1 MDALLNSIN
10 QLADATNINIVVE
23 DDMYVSNP
31 ESESEEKCTLWVKEG
46 DIYTPDVTIQLV
58 NSLPSGVYKMIH
70 HDRMWRA
77 TTVPVKTDELYTF
90 PNNLTDVILAE
101 VENFWNKKAIYEQ
114 HNIVHKRGILLCGA
128 PGCGKTSI
136 IQLLSKQIVDKQ
148 GIVFVASDRD
158 SFYGLIDN
166 IKTIKEIEKDRPII
180 TIIEDVDQIIA
191 QSGGDAQILDFLDGS
206 RSIANHLCILTSN
219 DTTDLSEA
227 LLRPSRI
234 DLIYEIPNPTSEI
247 RRAYFKKKGIDPE
260 KITELTKATEGFSF
274 AELKEIFVA
283 VQVMGKPLND
293 VVKRIKEP
301 FKSKDYLHK
310 TQKIKGI

>member
-1 MDALLNSIN
+1 MDAILNSKNMISDILN
-10 QLADATNINIVVE
+10 GISVVVE
-23 DDMYVSNP
+23 DDSLTP
-31 ESESEEKCTLWVKEG
+31 EETDNDQKCTLWVKEG
-46 DIYTPDVTIQLV
+46 DIYTPDVTIQIT

-77 TTVPVKTDELYTF
+77 TTVPVKTDELYSF
-90 PNNLTDVILAE
+90 PDNLTDVILSE
-101 VENFWNKKAIYEQ
+101 VEEFWGKKEIYEK

-136 IQLLSKQIVDKQ
+136 IQLLSKQIVEKD

-158 SFYGLIDN
+158 SFYGLVDN

-191 QSGGDAQILDFLDGS
+191 QFGGDSPILDFLDGS

-234 DLIYEIPNPTSEI
+234 DLIYEIPNPKSDI
-247 RRAYFKKKGIDPE
+247 RRAYFKNKGVAPE
-260 KITELTKATEGFSF
+260 KLTEMVTATKGLSF
-274 AELKEIFVA
+274 AELKEVFIA
-283 VQVMGKPLND
+283 VEVMGKPLED
-293 VVKRIKEP
+293 VIKRIKEP

-310 TQKIKGI
+310 VQKIKGI

>member
-1 MDALLNSIN
+1 MDAVLNQPTVITDLLNGISV
-10 QLADATNINIVVE
+10 VVE
-23 DDMYVSNP
+23 DESLTP
-31 ESESEEKCTLWVKEG
+31 EDPDNDQKCTLWVKEG
-46 DIYTPDVTIQLV
+46 DIYTPDVTIQLI
-58 NSLPSGVYKMIH
+58 NSLPSGVYKMIM

-77 TTVPVKTDELYTF
+77 TTVPVKTDELYSF
-90 PNNLTDVILAE
+90 PDNLTDVILSE
-101 VENFWNKKAIYEQ
+101 VEEFWDKKETYEK
-114 HNIVHKRGILLCGA
+114 HNIVHKRGILLCGS

-136 IQLLSKQIVDKQ
+136 IQLLSKQIVEKN
-148 GIVFVASDRD
+148 GIVFVASDCD
-158 SFYGLIDN
+158 SFRGLVEN

-191 QSGGDAQILDFLDGS
+191 QFGGDAGILDFLDGS

-247 RRAYFKKKGIDPE
+247 RRSYFKNKGVAPE
-260 KITELTKATEGFSF
+260 RITEMTKATDGFSF
-274 AELKEIFVA
+274 AELKEVFVA
-283 VQVMGKPLND
+283 VQVMGKPLTD
-293 VVKRIKEP
+293 VVRRIKEP

-310 TQKIKGI
+310 VQKIKGI

>member
-90 PNNLTDVILAE
+90 PNNLTDVILSE

-247 RRAYFKKKGIDPE
+247 RRSYFKKKGVDPE

>member
-1 MDALLNSIN
+1 MDALLNNLN
-10 QLADATNINIVVE
+10 QIANAANINIVVE
-23 DDMYVSNP
+23 DDMYVPNP
-31 ESESEEKCTLWVKEG
+31 EPESEEKCTLWVKEG

-58 NSLPSGVYKMIH
+58 NSLPSGVYKMIL

-90 PNNLTDVILAE
+90 PDNLTDVILTE
-101 VENFWNKKAIYEQ
+101 VENFWNKKDIYEQ

-128 PGCGKTSI
+128 PGCGKTSV
-136 IQLLSKQIVDKQ
+136 IQLLSKQIVEKQ

-158 SFYGLIDN
+158 SFIGLMDN

-180 TIIEDVDQIIA
+180 TIVEDVDQIIT
-191 QSGGDAQILDFLDGS
+191 SFGGDAPILDFLDGS
-206 RSIANHLCILTSN
+206 KSIANHLCVLTSN
-219 DTTDLSEA
+219 DTSDLSEA

-247 RRAYFKKKGIDPE
+247 RCSYFKKKGVDPE
-260 KITELTKATEGFSF
+260 RITEMTRATEGFSF
-274 AELKEIFVA
+274 AELKEVFVA
-283 VQVMGKPLND
+283 VQVMGKSLTD